1 MYLGYAAIV
10 LHAHLPY
17 VRHPEAEQCLE
28 ELWLMEAITE
38 TYLPLVD
45 VMRGLL
51 WDQVPFRLT
60 MSITPTLAWMLS
72 DDHLQQKYRQHINK
86 LCELAEKEV
95 HRTRHQP
102 PVQEVAL
109 SYLRQFRRARQ
120 LFEDCRGRLIDCFV
134 ELEAAGCLEVIA
146 SAATHGYLPL
156 LFVNPKAV
164 EAQIAL
170 GIETYR
176 HFFGKDPRGFWLP
189 ECGFAPGIDAILAQY
204 GISWAILDSHGILH
218 AEPRPR
224 YSIFAPI
231 YTPAGLAAFGR
242 DWESSKQVWSAWE
255 GYPGDYVY
263 RDFYR
268 DIGFDLD
275 YEYIKPYLVDGIR
288 GFTGIKYHRITG
300 RGDYKEIYQPQAAAR
315 RAAEHAGNFMFN
327 RELQI
332 KYLSSKMD
340 RPPLVTAPYD
350 AELFGHWWYEG
361 PLWLDFLLRKT
372 AYDQRVFKMVTPSE
386 YLDMYPSHQVSM
398 PSESS
403 WGNGGYHEVWLDHSN
418 DWIYRHLHKAAD
430 RMVDL
435 ANRFPEASGLVE
447 RTLNQAA
454 RELLLAQASDWAFIM
469 KAGTMVEYACRRT
482 QGHLVNFDELHHQVT
497 ENRIDTGFLQ
507 ALEDRDNIFPTLNF
521 RIYASD
527 EKRAPLTVI
536 AAGGS

>member
-1 MYLGYAAIV
+1 MYLGYVSLV

-17 VRHPEAEQCLE
+17 VRHPETAQCLE

-38 TYLPLVD
+38 TYLPLIEM
-45 VMRGLL
+45 MRGLL
-51 WDQVPFRLT
+51 RDRVPFRLT

-72 DDHLQQKYRQHINK
+72 DEYLQGKYAAHIDK

-95 HRTRHQP
+95 QRTRQQP
-102 PVQEVAL
+102 KVQEVAGL
-109 SYLRQFRRARQ
+109 YLKQFLRARQ
-120 LFEDCRGRLIDCFV
+120 LFEECRHRLLDCFI
-134 ELEAAGCLEVIA
+134 ELMGTGSLEIMA

-176 HFFGKDPRGFWLP
+176 HFFGNDPKGFWLP
-189 ECGFAPGIDAILAQY
+189 ECGFVPGIDDILTQY
-204 GISWAILDSHGILH
+204 GIKYVILDSHGILH

-224 YSIFAPI
+224 YSVFAPV

-275 YEYIKPYLVDGIR
+275 YEYIKPYLIDGIR

-300 RGDYKEIYQPQAAAR
+300 RGDYKEIYEPQAASQ
-315 RAAEHAGNFMFN
+315 RAADHAGNFMFN

-332 KYLSSKMD
+332 KYLAEKMD
-340 RPPLVTAPYD
+340 RQPLVVAPYD

-361 PLWLDFLLRKT
+361 PQWLDYLFRKS
-372 AYDQRVFKMVTPSE
+372 AYDQRVFKMVTPGE
-386 YLDMYPSHQVSM
+386 YLEKYPVNQICM

-403 WGNGGYHEVWLDHSN
+403 WGNGGYHEVWLDSSN

-430 RMVDL
+430 RMVYL
-435 ANRFPEASGLVE
+435 ANRCQGAVGMME
-447 RTLNQAA
+447 RALNQAA

-469 KAGTMVEYACRRT
+469 KTGTMVEYARRRT
-482 QGHLVNFDELHHQVT
+482 QQHLINFHELYHQII
-497 ENRIDTGFLQ
+497 ENRIDPEFLKM
-507 ALEDRDNIFPTLNF
+507 LEDRNNIFPTLDF
-521 RIYASD
+521 RIYAGD
-527 EKRAPLTVI
+527 VKKAPLPVME
-536 AAGGS
+536 AGSL

>member
-1 MYLGYAAIV
+1 MYLGYVSIV

-17 VRHPEAEQCLE
+17 VRHPETDQCLE

-38 TYLPLVD
+38 TYLPLIEM
-45 VMRGLL
+45 MRGLVR
-51 WDQVPFRLT
+51 DEVPFRLT

-72 DDHLQQKYRQHINK
+72 DGYLQGRYAAHIDK

-102 PVQEVAL
+102 KVQEVACR
-109 SYLRQFRRARQ
+109 YLKQFRRARQ
-120 LFEDCRGRLIDCFV
+120 LFEDCRHRLLDCFL
-134 ELEAAGCLEVIA
+134 ELEKTGSLEIMA

-164 EAQIAL
+164 EAQVAL
-170 GIETYR
+170 GIDTYR
-176 HFFGKDPRGFWLP
+176 HLFGKDPKGFWLP
-189 ECGFAPGIDAILAQY
+189 ECGFMPGIDEILTHH
-204 GISWAILDSHGILH
+204 GISYVILDSHGILH

-275 YEYIKPYLVDGIR
+275 YDYIKPYLIDGIR

-300 RGDYKEIYQPQAAAR
+300 RDDYKEIYEPQTASQ
-315 RAAEHAGNFMFN
+315 RAADHAGNFMFN

-332 KYLSSKMD
+332 KYLAEKMD
-340 RPPLVTAPYD
+340 RQPLVVAPYD

-361 PLWLDFLLRKT
+361 PQWLDYLFRKS
-372 AYDQRVFKMVTPSE
+372 AYDQRVFKMITPTE
-386 YLDMYPSHQVSM
+386 YLDKYHVHQISI

-403 WGNGGYHEVWLDHSN
+403 WGNGGYHEVWLDASN

-435 ANRFPEASGLVE
+435 ANRYQHASGE
-447 RTLNQAA
+447 TQRALNQAA

-469 KAGTMVEYACRRT
+469 KTGTMVEYARRRT
-482 QGHLVNFDELHHQVT
+482 QQHLVNFQDLYHQIT
-497 ENRIDTGFLQ
+497 ENRINPHFLKV
-507 ALEDRDNIFPTLNF
+507 LEERNNIFPNLDF
-521 RIYASD
+521 RIYAGD
-527 EKRAPLTVI
+527 VKKTPLPVMK
-536 AAGGS
+536 AGG